1 MLSELLVKLL
11 PGASTRVKID
21 ETEEMLIG
29 IVVRSVT
36 SKKSCALDG
45 SPSCERNARHMAS
58 RRWKTDLK
66 FEIRWTL
73 RSLTNVK
80 IKYSYWL
87 PVVLA
92 LKRIPVFVF
101 YPYFDVFWFR
111 RKYRFLLF
119 LLVYYRCKLGV

>member
-1 MLSELLVKLL
+1 MHTL
-11 PGASTRVKID
+11 PGASTRETIE

-45 SPSCERNARHMAS
+45 SPSCERNARQAAS

-73 RSLTNVK
+73 RS
-80 IKYSYWL
+80 
-87 PVVLA
+87 
-92 LKRIPVFVF
+92 
-101 YPYFDVFWFR
+101 
-111 RKYRFLLF
+111 
-119 LLVYYRCKLGV
+119 